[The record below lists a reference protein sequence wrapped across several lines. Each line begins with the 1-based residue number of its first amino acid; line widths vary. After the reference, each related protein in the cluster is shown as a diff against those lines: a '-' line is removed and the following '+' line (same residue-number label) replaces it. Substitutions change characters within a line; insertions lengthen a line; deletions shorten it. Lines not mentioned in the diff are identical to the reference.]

1 MKEIKQRLERIE
13 KMISPQLHNS
23 GVIVHPPE
31 LSQDGH
37 AELYDSYPESK
48 GYRHIVIELVGGDTD
63 CIADSA

>member
-37 AELYDSYPESK
+37 AELYRRYPESK
-48 GYRHIVIELVGGDTD
+48 GYLHVEIQLISGDS
-63 CIADSA
+63 DSATDSA